1 MPGGAYNPTVVTNSS
16 VVNLSGGSGTGS
28 GGCLGSDSGSNS
40 NLTYPQSFVNFLTTP
55 SANQI
60 NAPTPVPASLVTV
73 KSSKSVQ
80 TEITTNQMLDS
91 ASAIETKNTRIDELQ
106 KEKDDIHK
114 ELLSLKRDHE
124 KQGFSF
130 KKCLTVNKKLLIE
143 KSTLEK
149 KQARQKCMENRLRLG
164 QFVTQRQGATF
175 VENWVDGSAFND
187 IMKQQEIMNH
197 AKEEL
202 DKERKLLQKKRP
214 QLEKDSGAKQT
225 KETKLLVKQSGVQN
239 LPSPTS
245 PSPSGGMMQSGV
257 GQTGGQGTGTGGSSN
272 NQVVT
277 TSTSSSVAAAI
288 AANSAAANISTT
300 GSSGQS
306 KADDADIF
314 VKPYSQS

>member
-1 MPGGAYNPTVVTNSS
+1 
-16 VVNLSGGSGTGS
+16 
-28 GGCLGSDSGSNS
+28 
-40 NLTYPQSFVNFLTTP
+40 
-55 SANQI
+55 
-60 NAPTPVPASLVTV
+60 
-73 KSSKSVQ
+73 
-80 TEITTNQMLDS
+80 MLDS

-106 KEKDDIHK
+106 KEKDELHK
-114 ELLSLKRDHE
+114 EVLQLKRDHE

-130 KKCLTVNKKLLIE
+130 KKCLSVNKKLLIE

-175 VENWVDGSAFND
+175 VENWVDGSSFND

-214 QLEKDSGAKQT
+214 QLEKESGAKQT
-225 KETKLLVKQSGVQN
+225 KETKQLVKSNAQN
-239 LPSPTS
+239 AASPTS
-245 PSPSGGMMQSGV
+245 PAPNTNSMQ
-257 GQTGGQGTGTGGSSN
+257 QTGGVGNSSGNIN
-272 NQVVT
+272 NQIIT

-288 AANSAAANISTT
+288 AANSAAANNTAVN
-300 GSSGQS
+300 SGNQS
-306 KADDADIF
+306 NSQANDADIF